1 MARADEYKVKTE
13 SPVVKYLSWSSNDK
27 CFTYWDK
34 ASSSNKKVALPFNM
48 IHLADMSTIKG
59 WHDASSSGIYSNE
72 VKSTKNEE
80 LNVRAFK
87 GGELIKGLYRD
98 IKDRVNALGGDYH
111 ASVYGFI
118 NGEIV
123 NISLKGAALKAWSDF
138 ATENR
143 SSFLGSYIAFT
154 GALDAKKGS
163 VKYSVP
169 VCEKGGA
176 ISAKDN
182 EASELAHS
190 KLTDYFASRTSTPVT
205 AVEEVQAEEVFA
217 PKFADAPAPVEKDEL
232 PF

>member
-1 MARADEYKVKTE
+1 MARADEYKSKAE

-34 ASSSNKKVALPFNM
+34 ASSSNKKVALPFKM

-72 VKSTKNEE
+72 VKSTKTEE

-111 ASVYGFI
+111 ASIYGFA
-118 NGEIV
+118 NGEII

-138 ATENR
+138 AAENR
-143 SSFLGSYIAFT
+143 SSFLGSNIHFA
-154 GALDAKKGS
+154 GALDSKKGS
-163 VKYSVP
+163 VKFSVP
-169 VCEKGGA
+169 VCEVGA
-176 ISAKDN
+176 PISLSDN
-182 EASELAHS
+182 EASEEAHT
-190 KLTDYFASRTSTPVT
+190 KLTNYFSARSSAPATV
-205 AVEEVQAEEVFA
+205 VEEIVAEEVA
-217 PKFADAPAPVEKDEL
+217 QPKFADAPVVSEKDEL